1 VKALVRLPA
10 RVPLVLVGNGCVPR
24 WFAVARGVPLQTS
37 GATGPQEKEV
47 LVKVPA
53 WVPARVSVMGRWG
66 RVLMLQVL
74 VPSLFAEFEIP

>member
-1 VKALVRLPA
+1 M
-10 RVPLVLVGNGCVPR
+10 
-24 WFAVARGVPLQTS
+24 
-37 GATGPQEKEV
+37 

>member
-1 VKALVRLPA
+1 MHSL
-10 RVPLVLVGNGCVPR
+10 
-24 WFAVARGVPLQTS
+24 AVARGVPRHAS
-37 GATGPQEKEV
+37 GATGRREKEV